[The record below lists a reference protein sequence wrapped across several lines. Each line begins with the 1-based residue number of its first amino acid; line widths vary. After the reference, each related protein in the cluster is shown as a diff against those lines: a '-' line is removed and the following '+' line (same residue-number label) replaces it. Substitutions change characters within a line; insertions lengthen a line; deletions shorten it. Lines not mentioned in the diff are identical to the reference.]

1 MFWNSIPNNERLRL
15 WKKLREDVA
24 DLPLVDQLKEIAKFA
39 GTIPFGSRSIDYY
52 TPEDWPTPWE
62 ILYHDMFCT
71 SSISVLIFHTFV
83 LLKTTHK
90 IDLYLVEDSDDVYL
104 LPIINDQ
111 FVLNY
116 ESGKISNYSE
126 IKDQLKVLQVF
137 DQTRVKTIK

>member
-1 MFWNSIPNNERLRL
+1 MFWNSIPNSERLRL
-15 WKKLREDVA
+15 WKKLREDIT
-24 DLPLVDQLKEIAKFA
+24 DLPFHDQLKEIAKFA

-83 LLKTTHK
+83 LLKTEHT
-90 IDLYLVEDSDDVYL
+90 IDLYLVEDSDDIYL
-104 LPIINDQ
+104 LPIIDNQ

-116 ESGKISNYSE
+116 ESGQISNYSD
-126 IKDQLKVLQVF
+126 IKDQLTVKQIF
-137 DQTRVKTIK
+137 GQAQVKTIT